1 LASLTARSG
10 RRFKTAL
17 PAIAF
22 ALLVVVVYAKPLLA
36 RRNFAGR
43 DLLPYNLPLEK
54 SIHDAYSRGRLP
66 VWTPEISGGRPLMPN
81 PNAGA
86 LYPVRPILAQLPF
99 PVAMRVYPIVH
110 WIAAGLGMIVLLRS
124 LEASRAACWI
134 GAVTYAFSGVAVT
147 EVFFPNLQPG
157 MILLPWAV
165 WGVARPARRRSG
177 KLFLLSIMF
186 GLIFLAGDVF
196 TAGTAI
202 VSCALWILLEE
213 QRAKR
218 SGAFVILAL
227 AMLLAGLLALPQ
239 ILATSLWVAETNR
252 AILGMKLS
260 EAFFLSIH
268 PLRLLELLFP
278 YPLGWTWTLDDAS
291 IWGRPVFRG
300 ISMGM
305 FGTLYAGA
313 FAVIALVTS
322 WRSRDRGARF
332 ARFLFVFALLV
343 SVPPSLLPSSWD
355 RLPSPLPLR
364 NPEKFAVAMTFALAI
379 LAGLSLDRF
388 RASAR
393 VPRWTLVAAAL
404 LAVLGAA
411 AALFPEQAG
420 RAAVGAV
427 GASARFAPIAARHLP
442 PALAEGGLLWAAT
455 IVALDLHRKQGRA
468 ALAVSL
474 LLLTAVP
481 LVANRKIART
491 QREEDVFSPSPFAR
505 FLHRADP
512 AGRYRTVAESFYQTT
527 SRLEAAQP
535 NPRTDLAWVHYRHAI
550 WGRGTVLN
558 FDFDAGD
565 LARVESLRR
574 VSHVAAHFRDSQ
586 SFFGNLALR
595 WGIRFRD
602 QDPLPGYRRFRT
614 SGLQYWDELP
624 EALPDIRLVETWRE
638 ETGALAAAN
647 LLPRL
652 NLGEVVLETG
662 SRAVGRSRPGRVR
675 VLTNEPERLLLETES
690 PDPSWLFVLRGFWNY
705 RTVSLD
711 GRPVECVPAQLAFS
725 AVPVPSGRHRIDWR
739 EEVPGGSVSRWGPVV
754 FVLLMAALLIRER
767 RTARL
772 G

>member
-1 LASLTARSG
+1 V
-10 RRFKTAL
+10 RRIWGFRYS
-17 PAIAF
+17 PAVLF
-22 ALLVVVVYAKPLLA
+22 ALLVLAAYADPLLT

-43 DLLPYNLPLEK
+43 DLLPYNLPLER

-99 PVAMRVYPIVH
+99 PVAMRLFPILH
-110 WIAAGLGMIVLLRS
+110 WIAAGVGMIVLLRS
-124 LEASRAACWI
+124 LGASGAASWI

-157 MILLPWAV
+157 MILLPWVV
-165 WGVARPARRRSG
+165 WGVARNARRRSG
-177 KLFLLSIMF
+177 KLFVLSILF

-196 TAGTAI
+196 TSGTAI
-202 VSCALWILLEE
+202 VSCAFWILLEE
-213 QRAKR
+213 HRAKR

-260 EAFFLSIH
+260 DSFFHSIH

-300 ISMGM
+300 MSMGM

-322 WRSRDRGARF
+322 WRTRDRGTRF

-343 SVPPSLLPSSWD
+343 SVPPSLLPSSWE

-388 RASAR
+388 RSAR
-393 VPRWTLVAAAL
+393 LPRWTLVAAAL

-411 AALFPEQAG
+411 SALFPEQAG
-420 RAAVGAV
+420 RAAAGAV
-427 GASARFAPIAARHLP
+427 GASARFAPIAARQLP
-442 PALAEGGLLWAAT
+442 PALAEGGLLWIAT
-455 IVALDLHRKQGRA
+455 LVALDLHRRGGRA
-468 ALAVSL
+468 PLAVSL
-474 LLLTAVP
+474 VLLTAVP
-481 LVANRKIART
+481 LAANRKIART

-512 AGRYRTVAESFYQTT
+512 AGRYRTVAESFYQTV
-527 SRLEAAQP
+527 SRVEAAQP
-535 NPRTDLAWVHYRHAI
+535 IPPTDLAWVHYRHAV

-574 VSHVAAHFRDSQ
+574 VSHVAARYTDSQ

-602 QDPLPGYRRFRT
+602 QNPLPGYRRFRT

-638 ETGALAAAN
+638 ESSPLAAAT

-652 NLGEVVLETG
+652 KLGEVVLETG
-662 SRAVGRSRPGRVR
+662 SRGAGRSRPGMVR
-675 VLTNEPERLLLETES
+675 VLANEPERLSLETES
-690 PDPSWLFVLRGFWNY
+690 PDPSWVFVLRGFWNY
-705 RTVSLD
+705 RTVLLD
-711 GRPVECVPAQLAFS
+711 GRPTECVPAQLAFS
-725 AVPVPSGRHRIDWR
+725 AVPVPSGRHRIEWR
-739 EEVPGGSVSRWGPVV
+739 EEVPGGSVSPWGPAV
-754 FVLLMAALLIRER
+754 FALLMAALLIRER
-767 RTARL
+767 RRPWP